1 MRIPALA
8 VLLFIVCAPA
18 LLQAAELINI
28 NTADTVL
35 LETLPGIGPVKAQA
49 IIDYRQANG
58 PFATIDDIDNVKGIG
73 PVTLE
78 DIRPLI
84 TVSDSV
90 VEITPSP
97 APPPPAASPAPP
109 QAIPDT
115 PITVP
120 LTTTSEPQP
129 EVIEE
134 ALPLTQPLSVPVSYQ
149 EVQKLEPVTSP
160 SSQPAHEIEAV
171 AAPAAQA
178 TTVAAAGASLT
189 ATPLPLTAIFL
200 SPWTLGFVGILI
212 FSAALLLF
220 F

>member
-1 MRIPALA
+1 MRILALA

-97 APPPPAASPAPP
+97 APPPPSRSSPGAC
-109 QAIPDT
+109 ARWR
-115 PITVP
+115 
-120 LTTTSEPQP
+120 
-129 EVIEE
+129 
-134 ALPLTQPLSVPVSYQ
+134 
-149 EVQKLEPVTSP
+149 
-160 SSQPAHEIEAV
+160 
-171 AAPAAQA
+171 PAAGSCA
-178 TTVAAAGASLT
+178 PRTPASRR
-189 ATPLPLTAIFL
+189 
-200 SPWTLGFVGILI
+200 
-212 FSAALLLF
+212 
-220 F
+220 